1 MWSPFSIL
9 DCMSKDEFI
18 EWCDQL
24 RHFITPN
31 ALSPNCSA
39 VSAEKILPLAL
50 YFLKNLEP
58 SAMASNA
65 FGVHLNT
72 VKSCVSM
79 QVSLFVKR
87 PVHDILNKWSMY

>member
-1 MWSPFSIL
+1 MEMWSPLSTL

-72 VKSCVSM
+72 VSKVVCPC
-79 QVSLFVKR
+79 K
-87 PVHDILNKWSMY
+87 